1 MNKMNLI
8 VSSIMGLVLS
18 SGLNAQG
25 PKIDCDQFDIN
36 SITYIE
42 DEPDVDL
49 GFNPMD
55 YLPENFN
62 PHGYYIDLDSIDFI
76 EDDMIYVDSENH
88 LPESFEAYANPSDFR
103 SINYIDPND
112 EITFDLDVCEFL
124 PEGFDPYART
134 SSVKVES
141 L

>member
-8 VSSIMGLVLS
+8 VTSIMGLVLS

-25 PKIDCDQFDIN
+25 PKIDSDQFDIN

-42 DEPDVDL
+42 EEPDIDL

-55 YLPENFN
+55 YLPEN
-62 PHGYYIDLDSIDFI
+62 
-76 EDDMIYVDSENH
+76 
-88 LPESFEAYANPSDFR
+88 FEAYANPSDFR

-112 EITFDLDVCEFL
+112 EFAFDLDICEFL
-124 PEGFDPYART
+124 PEGFDPYVRVT
-134 SSVKVES
+134 GME
-141 L
+141 LETL